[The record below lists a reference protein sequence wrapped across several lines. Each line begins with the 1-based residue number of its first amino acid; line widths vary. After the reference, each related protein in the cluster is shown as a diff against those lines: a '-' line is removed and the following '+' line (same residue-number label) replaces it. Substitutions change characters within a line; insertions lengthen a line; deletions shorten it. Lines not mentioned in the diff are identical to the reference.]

1 MNLTLKELY
10 EYYEKLISENYSEK
24 DIEWVNQMITEK
36 ESQLL
41 ESTSATG
48 GASIGGS
55 SVGSIGTALSNSTTA
70 GMGGVVSPQPS
81 AFPGALNGTD
91 WISGGGKS
99 GSGDIGVPY
108 NPSGKNRV
116 FQKVASPMGKSHGAN
131 TGKKSR
137 KKRLDMKTLQNIFK
151 KGKEQKG
158 KGRVM
163 NFNDFEK
170 SSLDKV
176 TKVKEGKAY
185 KANKKPFEKRPW
197 DEDKKDAFRKKV
209 EDHVKSLGS
218 NVKQIGNDFELK
230 LTGDKVAQ
238 IMFRDDYVGIKKEG
252 GKFTDEFKYNE
263 LGKIKKKLTQ
273 LIQNFE

>member
-1 MNLTLKELY
+1 MNLKLEELY
-10 EYYEKLISENYSEK
+10 DYYEKLISENYSEK
-24 DIEWVNQMITEK
+24 DIEWVNQMIVDE
-36 ESQLL
+36 ESKIL
-41 ESTSATG
+41 ENTSATG
-48 GASIGGS
+48 GPSSGGS
-55 SVGSIGTALSNSTTA
+55 SVGSIGTSLSNSTTA

-116 FQKVASPMGKSHGAN
+116 FQKISAPMSKSHGAY

-151 KGKEQKG
+151 KGKEQTG
-158 KGRVM
+158 KKVM

-185 KANKKPFEKRPW
+185 KATKKPFENKPW
-197 DEDKKDAFRKKV
+197 DEDKKDAFRRKI
-209 EDHVKSLGS
+209 EDHVKSLKAT
-218 NVKQIGNDFELK
+218 VKQIGNDFELK
-230 LTGDKVAQ
+230 LTGDKIAQ

-252 GKFTDEFKYNE
+252 TKFTEEFKYDE
-263 LGKIKKKLTQ
+263 LGKIKKKLTE
-273 LIQNFE
+273 LIKNFE

>member
-1 MNLTLKELY
+1 MNLTLEELY

-24 DIEWVNQMITEK
+24 DIEWINQMITEK
-36 ESQLL
+36 ESDLL
-41 ESTSATG
+41 ENTSATG
-48 GASIGGS
+48 GPSSGGS

-116 FQKVASPMGKSHGAN
+116 FQKVASPMGKSHGAH

-151 KGKEQKG
+151 KGKDQKG

-185 KANKKPFEKRPW
+185 KATKKPFEKKPW

-209 EDHVKSLGS
+209 EDHVKSLGA